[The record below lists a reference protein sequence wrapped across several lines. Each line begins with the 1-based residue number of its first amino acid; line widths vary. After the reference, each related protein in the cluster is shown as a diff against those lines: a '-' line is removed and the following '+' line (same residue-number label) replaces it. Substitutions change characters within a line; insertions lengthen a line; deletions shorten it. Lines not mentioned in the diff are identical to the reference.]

1 MRPMAKSLILAFAGN
16 ARWHARMRPMAKSL
30 HGFRATLAIGWMAL
44 GAAGALY
51 ARTRGVPIWA
61 AAPALAAFL
70 VEYAFYLVP
79 AFPTVRERLAG
90 WRLPPFLVAG
100 AVLPYRW
107 EERRVGEECRSRWL
121 PY

>member
-1 MRPMAKSLILAFAGN
+1 MRPMAKSLHGFRATLAIGWMALGAAGAAYGR
-16 ARWHARMRPMAKSL
+16 ARGL

-100 AVLPYRW
+100 AV
-107 EERRVGEECRSRWL
+107 
-121 PY
+121 